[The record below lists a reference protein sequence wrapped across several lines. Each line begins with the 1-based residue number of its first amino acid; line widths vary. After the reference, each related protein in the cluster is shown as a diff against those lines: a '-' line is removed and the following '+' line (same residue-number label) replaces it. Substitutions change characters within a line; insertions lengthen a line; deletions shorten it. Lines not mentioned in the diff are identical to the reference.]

1 MTSASRKV
9 GLALSGGGFRA
20 MAFGLG
26 AMRALHD
33 QDLLSSVRVVSGIS
47 GGSVLAAMWAYG
59 PRDFDAFDLNV
70 RQLLRKGLQAELVR
84 RAFNPASM
92 ARSTAA
98 SVEGAWLGRPRAFSR
113 TEALARAL
121 RGRGLDVPMDAVN
134 RTDLDTVI
142 TATDLSRGQAV
153 RFGSKAS
160 SSWSLGRITG
170 EVTVADAVAASAAF
184 PLLLP
189 ALVRHY
195 EVEGRDGTKTR
206 TKLALTDGGVYDN
219 LGVTPLLPGRS
230 TDHTAHVYD
239 LDTIIVVDSGR
250 GPYRRNPASYLP
262 GRAAQTF
269 GIAHGR
275 AQDGTRSRLHHHA
288 AELNGMLHIYLG
300 TNDRKLPP
308 VADLVPRETI
318 AHYPTNFAKMPAD
331 MLEALSVRAE
341 QITRTLA
348 AEYLR

>member
-1 MTSASRKV
+1 
-9 GLALSGGGFRA
+9 

-26 AMRALHD
+26 ALRALHD

-59 PRDFDAFDLNV
+59 PNDFEAFDLNV
-70 RQLLRKGLQAELVR
+70 RQLLRTGLQAELAR
-84 RAFNPASM
+84 RAFTPRAVAKS
-92 ARSTAA
+92 AAA
-98 SVEGAWLGRPRAFSR
+98 SVQGAWLGRPRLFSR
-113 TEALARAL
+113 TEALAAAL
-121 RGRGLDVPMDAVN
+121 RARGLDVPMGAVN
-134 RTDLDTVI
+134 RVGLDTVI
-142 TATDLSRGQAV
+142 TATDLSRGHAV
-153 RFGSKAS
+153 RFGSKSS
-160 SSWSLGRITG
+160 SSWSLGSITD
-170 EVTVADAVAASAAF
+170 EVSVADAVAASAAF

-195 EVEGRDGTKTR
+195 EFEDRDGLRTR
-206 TKLALTDGGVYDN
+206 RKLALTDGGVYDN

-230 TDHTAHVYD
+230 QDHTAHVYD
-239 LDTIIVVDSGR
+239 LGTVVLVDSGR
-250 GPYRRNPASYLP
+250 GPYRRAPAGHLLS
-262 GRAAQTF
+262 RAAQTF

-275 AQDGTRSRLHHHA
+275 AQDGTRSRLHQHA
-288 AELNGMLHIYLG
+288 AELGGMLHVYLG

-318 AHYPTNFAKMPAD
+318 ADYPTNFAKMAAD
-331 MLEALSVRAE
+331 KLEALSVRAE

>member
-1 MTSASRKV
+1 
-9 GLALSGGGFRA
+9 

-33 QDLLSSVRVVSGIS
+33 QDLLDSVRVVSGIS

-59 PRDFDAFDLNV
+59 PNDFDSFDLDV
-70 RQLLRKGLQAELVR
+70 RRLLRKGLQTELAR
-84 RAFNPASM
+84 RAFTPAAV

-98 SVEGAWLGRPRAFSR
+98 SVEGAWFGRPRAFSR
-113 TEALARAL
+113 TEALATAL
-121 RGRGLDVPMDAVN
+121 RGRGLDVRMDAVN
-134 RTDLDTVI
+134 REDLETVI

-153 RFGSKAS
+153 RFGSKTSA
-160 SSWSLGRITG
+160 SWSLGRITG

-189 ALVRHY
+189 PLVRRY
-195 EVEGRDGTKTR
+195 EFEDRDGAKTR
-206 TKLALTDGGVYDN
+206 TTLALTDGGVYDN

-230 TDHTAHVYD
+230 TDHTAHVYN

-250 GPYRRNPASYLP
+250 GQYRRAPARHFP

-275 AQDGTRSRLHHHA
+275 AQDGTRSRLHQHA
-288 AELNGMLHIYLG
+288 AELNGMLHVYLG
-300 TNDRKLPP
+300 TNDKKLPP
-308 VADLVPRETI
+308 IADLVPRDSI
-318 AHYPTNFAKMPAD
+318 AHYPTNFAKMPAHK
-331 MLEALSVRAE
+331 LEALSVRAE
-341 QITRTLA
+341 QMTRTLA
-348 AEYLR
+348 AQYLR

>member
-1 MTSASRKV
+1 MTAERKI

-33 QDLLSSVRVVSGIS
+33 QDLLRSVRVVSGIS

-59 PRDFDAFDLNV
+59 PSDFDSFDLSV
-70 RQLLRKGLQAELVR
+70 RRLLRTGLQAELAR
-84 RAFNPASM
+84 RASTPVAI
-92 ARSTAA
+92 AKSTAA
-98 SVEGAWLGRPRAFSR
+98 SVQGAWLGRPRLFSR
-113 TEALARAL
+113 TEALAAAL
-121 RGRGLDVPMDAVN
+121 RARGLDVSMRAVN
-134 RTDLDTVI
+134 RIDLDTVI

-160 SSWSLGRITG
+160 SSWSLGSITDD
-170 EVTVADAVAASAAF
+170 VSVADAVAASAAF

-195 EVEGRDGTKTR
+195 EFEDRDGERTR
-206 TKLALTDGGVYDN
+206 RKIALTDGGVYDN

-230 TDHTAHVYD
+230 KDHTAHVYD
-239 LDTIIVVDSGR
+239 LDTIILVDSGR
-250 GPYRRNPASYLP
+250 GQFRRTPAGHLP
-262 GRAAQTF
+262 GRAAQSF

-275 AQDGTRSRLHHHA
+275 AQDGTRSRLHQHA
-288 AELNGMLHIYLG
+288 RELGGMLHVYLG

-318 AHYPTNFAKMPAD
+318 ADYPTNFAKMPAD
-331 MLEALSVRAE
+331 KLEALSVRAE

-348 AEYLR
+348 SDYLR